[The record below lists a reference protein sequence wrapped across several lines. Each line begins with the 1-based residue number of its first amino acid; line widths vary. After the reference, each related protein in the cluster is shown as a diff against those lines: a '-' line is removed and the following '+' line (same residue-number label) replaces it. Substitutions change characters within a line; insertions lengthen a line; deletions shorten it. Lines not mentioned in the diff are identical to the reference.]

1 MAFATT
7 HITAGKGIGFDA
19 FAWLEAIKTWFTRR
33 NLIRRTFNELSELS
47 DRELDDLGLSRA
59 NLKHV
64 AVVAADK
71 ALTQG

>member
-7 HITAGKGIGFDA
+7 HITAGNSIWFGA
-19 FAWLEAIKTWFTRR
+19 FARLEAIKTWFTRR
-33 NLIRRTFNELSELS
+33 NLIRRSFNELSELS

-64 AVVAADK
+64 AIMAADK